1 MLPPKVITPNRGKL
15 ALALNNAYRE
25 AARKDHRLREG
36 DLEVDENAKVSRDGE
51 DDIGAYVQAWIFVR
65 NEDAGIRVCVEEE
78 GGCGLVA
85 IDPSD
90 SGDWYGDLCPSCAD
104 KKYSGEVK

>member
-15 ALALNNAYRE
+15 ALALNNAYR
-25 AARKDHRLREG
+25 AAAKAQWHDEG
-36 DLEVDENAKVSRDGE
+36 SCEIDDKALVSRDGE
-51 DDIGAYVQAWIFVR
+51 DDIGAYVQAWVWVT

-90 SGDWYGDLCPSCAD
+90 SGDWYCDLCPSCAD